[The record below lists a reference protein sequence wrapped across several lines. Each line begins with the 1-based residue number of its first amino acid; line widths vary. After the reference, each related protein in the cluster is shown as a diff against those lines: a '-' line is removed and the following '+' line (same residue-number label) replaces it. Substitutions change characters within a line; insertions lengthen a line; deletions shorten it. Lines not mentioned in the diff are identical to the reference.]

1 VRGKL
6 SDQDLTDYALNELG
20 PEERLYV
27 ESMLAVS
34 EECRNDIYEMIDMAM
49 LVEEGFEREEQ
60 YLPVALTLTPDQR
73 MALLNVRMPNRFL
86 YRTAAAL
93 AAAAAVT
100 LTWANKEAWL
110 PTSSVTAATEL
121 ARVSSQMTNYVV
133 DAVSNVS
140 NSEGEDFV
148 TQLASFRTLA
158 DEPVILKWLPT
169 QAPGGASVLGSA
181 PAFNLEAAPHTPFDL
196 MP

>member
-1 VRGKL
+1 VRGQL
-6 SDQDLTDYALNELG
+6 TDQDLTDYALDELG

-34 EECRNDIYEMIDMAM
+34 EECRNDIYETMDVALMI
-49 LVEEGFEREEQ
+49 EEGFEREGQVVAAGLTGEQ
-60 YLPVALTLTPDQR
+60 R
-73 MALLNVRMPNRFL
+73 RALLNVRVPNRFL
-86 YRTAAAL
+86 QRTAAVL
-93 AAAAAVT
+93 AAAAAVA
-100 LTWANKEAWL
+100 LMWVNKETWL
-110 PTSSVTAATEL
+110 PNGSASAVSEV

-148 TQLASFRTLA
+148 AQLATFKKFA

-169 QAPGGASVLGSA
+169 QPPGGASVTGST
-181 PAFNLEAAPHTPFDL
+181 PTFNLEAAPYTPFDL